1 MGRVR
6 TKTVKKVRVESSASR
21 AAPATARAAT
31 ATARSSIG
39 GVAARRAYA
48 RKVKVGANGK
58 TKVKIKPYS
67 SYKGRFQVTASG
79 KILRKRKGKRHCAFA
94 KTPKQRMRLRSSTLV
109 HETLMQ
115 PMRKLGFKLR

>member
-1 MGRVR
+1 MYDEYGLIFTFVFPF
-6 TKTVKKVRVESSASR
+6 
-21 AAPATARAAT
+21 APTLT
-31 ATARSSIG
+31 L
-39 GVAARRAYA
+39 RAYA